1 MKRLFTERHGLNESR
16 VKEELGVELAK
27 GLLTVIKAKIA
38 ENLFAESFP
47 QGCCDSPPT
56 TIGCAYKKKL
66 KAGLAAYN
74 IIWPDDWPDR
84 DDEWP
89 SDPQLFDLVEFLYEH
104 AKMPRSDSYHPYFGH
119 NHLIFDQDKGRAKFE
134 ADVNRFFERNG
145 FAFELKD
152 GEVTRIAPT
161 GLQEALATTIFKT
174 GDETLDDLLETAREK
189 FLNRMLSVRKEG
201 LEKLWDA
208 WERLK
213 TVEPGKD
220 KRAQATAILDKAA
233 TEANY
238 RKLLEN
244 EAVLLTGIGNNFMIR
259 HTETTKTPIADSA
272 HVDYLFHRMFA
283 LIRLLLKSS
292 GRGS

>member
-1 MKRLFTERHGLNESR
+1 MKKLFTERHGLNEPR
-16 VKEELGVELAK
+16 VKEELDVKLTK

-47 QGCCDSPPT
+47 EGCCDPPHVT
-56 TIGCAYKKKL
+56 VGCDYEKL

-74 IIWPDDWPDR
+74 ITWPDDWPNR

-89 SDPQLFDLVEFLYEH
+89 IDPQLFDLVEFLYEH
-104 AKMPRSDSYHPYFGH
+104 AGMLHGYSYHSFFGH
-119 NHLIFDQDKGRAKFE
+119 DHLSFDQEKGRAKFE
-134 ADVNRFFERNG
+134 ADINRFFERNG
-145 FAFELKD
+145 LVFELKD
-152 GEVTRIAPT
+152 GEVTRIAPS

-174 GDETLDDLLETAREK
+174 GDNTLDDLLEAARAK
-189 FLNRMLSVRKEG
+189 FLNCALTVRKEG

-213 TVEPGKD
+213 TIERGKD

-233 TEANY
+233 TEPSY
-238 RKLLEN
+238 RKLLED
-244 EAVLLTGIGNNFMIR
+244 EAVLLTGVGNNFMIR
-259 HTETTKTPIADSA
+259 HTETTKTSVTDSA

-292 GRGS
+292 GRGG